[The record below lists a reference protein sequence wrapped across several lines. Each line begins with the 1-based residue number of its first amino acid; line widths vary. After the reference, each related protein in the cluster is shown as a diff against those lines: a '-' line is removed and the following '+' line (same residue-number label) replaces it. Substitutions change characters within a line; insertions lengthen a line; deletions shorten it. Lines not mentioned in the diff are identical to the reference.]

1 MGSWLLLQLDLERRD
16 RDWLGRKKGP
26 GWGFDLVLALGWAQI
41 RTVVLRLHRAGTFW
55 AQGWEPRR

>member
-1 MGSWLLLQLDLERRD
+1 MQLDLERRD

-26 GWGFDLVLALGWAQI
+26 GWGFDLVLALGWVQI